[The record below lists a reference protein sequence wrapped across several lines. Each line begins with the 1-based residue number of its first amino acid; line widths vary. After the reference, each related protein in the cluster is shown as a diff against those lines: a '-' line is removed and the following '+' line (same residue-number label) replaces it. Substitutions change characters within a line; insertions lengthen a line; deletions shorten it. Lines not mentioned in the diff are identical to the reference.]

1 MRPARLACRM
11 SSFLRHCLADRDLRA
26 QWKLCALIAGF
37 LDLLEGAPLAP
48 DPDSPLR
55 DRSPLQRVD
64 LLCTVAREAAPAV
77 RHPVCALLPALL
89 VDGDPYRAEID
100 IRSIT
105 AISAS
110 KGGRVD
116 ALDALPETIGSLYPP
131 AYSFA
136 PYDDA
141 GMKILIE
148 AVFAEFFPDGMR
160 DRHFV
165 VRDAP
170 WCGERIAANSGA
182 SRRFAL
188 WRRLA
193 GWPGTPRRIQARI
206 RETGLNR
213 EALAA
218 ILRQWRVVW
227 AIGAPEVCRAVA
239 DLGAQWPSGPS
250 FLSRWPPS
258 AGDAAG
264 FWCLPRPH
272 GVPPPLQERLAAIHA
287 RLDLAGVEDPL
298 RDLVGGI
305 SQAAR
310 TPPCDACEEDRA
322 ESEERANHGG

>member
-1 MRPARLACRM
+1 M

-26 QWKLCALIAGF
+26 QRKLCALIAGF

-131 AYSFA
+131 AYSFG

-218 ILRQWRVVW
+218 IQRQWRVVW
-227 AIGAPEVCRAVA
+227 AVGAPEVRRTAE
-239 DLGAQWPSGPS
+239 
-250 FLSRWPPS
+250 
-258 AGDAAG
+258 
-264 FWCLPRPH
+264 PRPPT
-272 GVPPPLQERLAAIHA
+272 GRPGPPFSPAGRRRRATRLASGASRCPMAYRRRSRSGWQKFMLGLTSPVWEI
-287 RLDLAGVEDPL
+287 
-298 RDLVGGI
+298 
-305 SQAAR
+305 
-310 TPPCDACEEDRA
+310 PCATSSA
-322 ESEERANHGG
+322 ESARQRGRRHAMPGRRIAP

>member
-1 MRPARLACRM
+1 M
-11 SSFLRHCLADRDLRA
+11 SSFLRHFFADHELRA
-26 QWKLCALIAGF
+26 QRKLCASIGEF
-37 LDLLEGAPLAP
+37 LDLLERAPLAP
-48 DPDSPLR
+48 DPDTRLR
-55 DRSPLQRVD
+55 DGSALQRVD
-64 LLCTVAREAAPAV
+64 RLCAVAREAAPAV
-77 RHPVCALLPALL
+77 RHPICALLQALL
-89 VDGDPYRAEID
+89 VDAAPYQAEID

-116 ALDALPETIGSLYPP
+116 ALDALPETIRSLYPP
-131 AYSFA
+131 TYSFG

-218 ILRQWRVVW
+218 IQRQWRVVW
-227 AIGAPEVCRAVA
+227 AIGAPDVRRAVA
-239 DLGAQWPSGPS
+239 DLGTHWPSGPT
-250 FLSRWPPS
+250 FLSRCPPS
-258 AGDAAG
+258 ANDATG
-264 FWCLPRPH
+264 FWCVPLPH
-272 GVPPPLQERLAAIHA
+272 GVPPQLQERLAAIHA

-298 RDLVGGI
+298 RELVGGI
-305 SQAAR
+305 SRAAR
-310 TPPCDACEEDRA
+310 TPPRDARDEDRA
-322 ESEERANHGG
+322 YHAG